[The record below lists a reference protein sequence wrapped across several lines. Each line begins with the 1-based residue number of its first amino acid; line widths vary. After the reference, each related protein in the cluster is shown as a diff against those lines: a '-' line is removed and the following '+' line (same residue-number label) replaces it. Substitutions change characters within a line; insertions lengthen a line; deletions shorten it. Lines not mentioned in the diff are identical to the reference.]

1 MKILEAIMLI
11 CFGMA
16 WPFSIIKS
24 FKSKSTNG
32 KSIVFLI
39 VLIIG
44 YVAGIINKILYS
56 NDIVLYLYILNLSM
70 VSIDAILWFRNKKY
84 EKLNCLT
91 WKEDVA
97 IME

>member
-1 MKILEAIMLI
+1 MIILEAIMLI

-84 EKLNCLT
+84 EKLKN
-91 WKEDVA
+91 
-97 IME
+97 

>member
-70 VSIDAILWFRNKKY
+70 VSIDAILWFMNKKY
-84 EKLNCLT
+84 EKLKN
-91 WKEDVA
+91 
-97 IME
+97 

>member
-84 EKLNCLT
+84 EKLKN
-91 WKEDVA
+91 
-97 IME
+97 

>member
-1 MKILEAIMLI
+1 MVKEELELKILEAIMLI

-24 FKSKSTNG
+24 FKSRTTNG
-32 KSIVFLI
+32 KSILFLV

-44 YVAGIINKILYS
+44 YIAGIINKILYS

-70 VSIDAILWFRNKKY
+70 VSIDAILWFRNKRY
-84 EKLNCLT
+84 EKL
-91 WKEDVA
+91 KS
-97 IME
+97 

>member
-1 MKILEAIMLI
+1 MLI

-84 EKLNCLT
+84 EKLKN
-91 WKEDVA
+91 
-97 IME
+97 

>member
-44 YVAGIINKILYS
+44 YVADIINKILYS

-84 EKLNCLT
+84 EKLKN
-91 WKEDVA
+91 
-97 IME
+97 

>member
-16 WPFSIIKS
+16 WAFSIIKS

-84 EKLNCLT
+84 EKLKN
-91 WKEDVA
+91 
-97 IME
+97 

>member
-16 WPFSIIKS
+16 WPFSIVKS

-32 KSIVFLI
+32 KSILFLI
-39 VLIIG
+39 VLIVG
-44 YVAGIINKILYS
+44 YIAGIINKVLYS

-84 EKLNCLT
+84 EKLKN
-91 WKEDVA
+91 
-97 IME
+97 

>member
-84 EKLNCLT
+84 EKFKN
-91 WKEDVA
+91 
-97 IME
+97 

>member
-84 EKLNCLT
+84 EKL
-91 WKEDVA
+91 
-97 IME
+97 II